1 MVIETLNPDQSFVT
15 NLAIEY
21 FLTVNLLMSVK
32 GTLSPNKNFSYMKDI
47 TSLNIIHK
55 VKISFE
61 PPFSSKI
68 ADLAE
73 IVRLE
78 GPEKQ
83 AIVSCSWP
91 EKQAISLL

>member
-1 MVIETLNPDQSFVT
+1 METF
-15 NLAIEY
+15 
-21 FLTVNLLMSVK
+21 K

-68 ADLAE
+68 ADLAD
-73 IVRLE
+73 IVRLK

-83 AIVSCSWP
+83 AIVSCSRP
-91 EKQAISLL
+91 EKQAMSLL